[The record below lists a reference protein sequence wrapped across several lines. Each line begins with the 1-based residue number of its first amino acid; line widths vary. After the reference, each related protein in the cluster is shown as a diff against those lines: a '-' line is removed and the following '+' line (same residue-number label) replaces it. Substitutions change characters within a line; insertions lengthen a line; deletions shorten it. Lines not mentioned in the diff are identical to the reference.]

1 MKVIRI
7 AEENHGHI
15 GIAVSM
21 KAAFQYLV
29 ETGWI
34 TPKTEFYINNLW
46 VELGKIMWDAGLAV
60 TRNNM
65 VLWCM
70 QNADNWELWEGMFYF
85 FVDDVIEE
93 G

>member
-7 AEENHGHI
+7 DEENHGYI
-15 GIAVSM
+15 GTAVSM

-29 ETGWI
+29 DAKWI
-34 TPKTEFYINNLW
+34 TPTTEFYINDSW

-65 VLWCM
+65 IFWCM
-70 QNADNWELWEGMFYF
+70 QNADNWELWDGMFYF
-85 FVDDVIEE
+85 FADDVIEE
-93 G
+93 D